1 MMNSRLLATS
11 LMTLSAILLW
21 STAGMAQ
28 NENPYA
34 QADDTWISLDGTV
47 DSVSEDSFVL
57 NYGAGTIS
65 VEMDDDDRDSTE
77 YRFDKGMKVRVTG
90 VIDDDF
96 FETTSIDA
104 SSVYIE
110 ELGTYFF
117 ADADTDDYDWS
128 NWWYM
133 DTNVV
138 APAAAT
144 IRGTVTSVDPDDDEF
159 VISTG
164 TNQLR
169 VETEEM
175 SYNPLDNDGYQ
186 RIGVGD
192 RVSVSGEM
200 DEDFFEIEG
209 HVELVANSVVVLSD

>member
-1 MMNSRLLATS
+1 
-11 LMTLSAILLW
+11 MTLSAILLW